1 MTSSI
6 MKSKKL
12 LFALLTISPAIL
24 FSQFKCD
31 LLVRDKVLDKYEYFL
46 VFDNQKT
53 KSQKDLGVLEFKAND
68 EELYAIYSNFK
79 NVLLTKKSYKNNF
92 GKYYVKVSSF
102 RGLRKD
108 EIFIFVKINNKKSF
122 ISLNKTDLDELFGYK

>member
-1 MTSSI
+1 

-68 EELYAIYSNFK
+68 EELYVIYSNFK

-102 RGLRKD
+102 RGFRKD
-108 EIFIFVKINNKKSF
+108 EIFIFVKIKNKKSF
-122 ISLNKTDLDELFGYK
+122 ISLNKNELDELFGYK